1 MKRPLILLAL
11 LALLTSGM
19 RPLSI
24 LPQPPNTN
32 PPDQPVRLVFIHHS
46 TGGNW
51 LADPAEN
58 ELGGDLGRALM
69 DNNYYVSATN
79 YGWGPDS
86 IGDATDIPNWLDWF
100 RGERSAVYLEAL
112 YNEDGQNSGDFG
124 VWPRLNDD
132 PGGENRIILFKSC
145 FPNSELE
152 GSPTDPPAPE
162 GWLSVS
168 NAKYVYNEILNYFAT
183 RPDKLFVVIT
193 APPLSS
199 SANAANA
206 RAFNDWLVND
216 WLRENDYALNNVAVF
231 DFYNVLTG
239 ADHHHRVVNGQI
251 EHTYVG
257 GQNLLRYPSGD
268 DHPSQAGNSKATA
281 EFVPMLNAFYNRW
294 AATAPDQPPA
304 GQPAEPPAAE
314 AEPQDEPEQEAMPP
328 TAPMGGMFSEGF
340 ESGAEG
346 WESFHD
352 EGVATMLTC
361 APTSERASEG
371 MQSLQL
377 AFDVAQD
384 GWATCAR
391 MFDSPQDWSAGQG
404 LSFALQA
411 AAPGAA
417 VHVDIYSGTGN
428 QRESYYYLLEAPA
441 DADAWSTIVI
451 PWSGFH
457 RVDWEE
463 NAGAVFDKPGQVSGI
478 AFGFPSQG
486 SGTLWVDDLKLL
498 GGAPDADAEM
508 PLMPG
513 EAVELGEAQSEEAG
527 EEAMEGEVSSE
538 NRGVNPVC
546 RGPFALPLALAAWGL
561 WLRRRPREV

>member
-19 RPLSI
+19 RA
-24 LPQPPNTN
+24 LPQQPDTT

-58 ELGGDLGRALM
+58 PLGGDLGRALM

-100 RGERSAVYLEAL
+100 RGERSSVYLEAL
-112 YNEDGQNSGDFG
+112 YNEDGQNFGDFG
-124 VWPRLNDD
+124 VWPRLKDD
-132 PGGENRIILFKSC
+132 PGGENRIIVFKSC

-152 GSPTDPPAPE
+152 GRPNDPPAPE
-162 GWLSVS
+162 GWLTVS
-168 NAKYVYNEILNYFAT
+168 NAKYVYNEILKYFGT
-183 RPDKLFVVIT
+183 RPDKLFMVVT

-199 SANAANA
+199 SRNAANA

-216 WLRENDYALNNVAVF
+216 WLKENDYALNNVAVF

-257 GQNLLRYPSGD
+257 GQNLLHYPSGD
-268 DHPSQAGNSKATA
+268 DHPSKAGNSKATA
-281 EFVPMLNAFYNRW
+281 EFVPMLNVFYNRW
-294 AATAPDQPPA
+294 IATAPDQPPA
-304 GQPAEPPAAE
+304 DQPAEPPAAE
-314 AEPQDEPEQEAMPP
+314 TEQHAEPEQDAVPL
-328 TAPMGGMFSEGF
+328 TAPVGGVFNEDF

-346 WESFHD
+346 WEAFHD
-352 EGVATMLTC
+352 EGGATMLTC

-371 MQSLQL
+371 MHSLQL

-391 MFDSPQDWSAGQG
+391 MFDSPQDWSVSQG

-411 AAPGAA
+411 SAPGAA
-417 VHVDIYSGTGN
+417 VHVDIYSGTGD
-428 QRESYYYLLEAPA
+428 QRESYYYALEAPA
-441 DADAWSTIVI
+441 DADEWSTVVI
-451 PWSGFH
+451 PWSSFQ

-463 NAGAVFDKPGQVSGI
+463 NAGAAFAKPGQVSGI

-498 GGAPDADAEM
+498 GGAPDAEAEM

-513 EAVELGEAQSEEAG
+513 EAVELGEAQAEEG
-527 EEAMEGEVSSE
+527 EEAVEGEVSSE
-538 NRGVNPVC
+538 NRGTNPVC
-546 RGPFALPLALAAWGL
+546 RGPFALPLGLAAWGL
-561 WLRRRPREV
+561 WMKKRSREE